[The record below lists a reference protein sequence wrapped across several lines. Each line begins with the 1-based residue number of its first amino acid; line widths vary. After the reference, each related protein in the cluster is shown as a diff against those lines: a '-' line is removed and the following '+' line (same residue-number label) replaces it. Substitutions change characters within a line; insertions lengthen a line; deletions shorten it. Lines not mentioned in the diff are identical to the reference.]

1 MRWMAAVAM
10 LGLQACVGGDPGVP
24 PMPEAEPPP
33 PVSTTLSAGQTA
45 ELAGDI
51 ARDPSLQEACGEGM
65 MGKCP

>member
-1 MRWMAAVAM
+1 
-10 LGLQACVGGDPGVP
+10 
-24 PMPEAEPPP
+24 MPEAEPPP